1 MPIECQRKVCVV
13 GERNSHELE
22 EQPSPVL
29 AKQLCQHCGMP
40 LSHQS
45 RCALLS
51 AKSCAD
57 NSSSAVADLIFR
69 LHKERNLAK

>member
-1 MPIECQRKVCVV
+1 MPIQCQREIRVI
-13 GERNSHELE
+13 GERNLQELE

-51 AKSCAD
+51 AKSCAE
-57 NSSSAVADLIFR
+57 NSSSVVVNLIFR